1 MLIVISTTFNTLASR
16 IERCQYEAVNSPSTL
31 TTQCCASLSGDTL
44 DDAEANDLAEMLK
57 ALADPVRLRLVSLM
71 ANSDTGEVCACD
83 LPDLLQ
89 RSQPTVSHHL
99 GILTRAGIVDR
110 EQRGKW
116 AWFSI
121 RHDRLR
127 QLSSAISPPTDVA
140 VDSATAE

>member
-99 GILTRAGIVDR
+99 GILTRHCRSRAKGQVGMVQHSPRPPATTQLGDQPPDR
-110 EQRGKW
+110 PCR
-116 AWFSI
+116 
-121 RHDRLR
+121 
-127 QLSSAISPPTDVA
+127 
-140 VDSATAE
+140 